1 MTALALLPSVLPLPP
16 SILTLIP
23 SILTLLPSGLALPS
37 PVVFPSTVDL
47 SPATLVGL
55 GGALGA
61 LLRYATT
68 RVLDAEAFPYGTL
81 SVNVLGSFALG
92 LLTFGG
98 VGGDAALLFG
108 VGACGAYTT
117 FSSFAYDTVRL
128 AETGD
133 PRRGAINAVGT
144 LLAALASVGF
154 AWLLVG

>member
-1 MTALALLPSVLPLPP
+1 MTLLVLPPPALAFS
-16 SILTLIP
+16 SAIH
-23 SILTLLPSGLALPS
+23 
-37 PVVFPSTVDL
+37 L

-61 LLRYATT
+61 LLRYGTT
-68 RVLDAEAFPYGTL
+68 RALDAEAFPYGTL
-81 SVNVLGSFALG
+81 AVNVVGSFALG

-98 VGGDAALLFG
+98 VGGDAALLLG

-117 FSSFAYDTVRL
+117 FSSFAYDTVRM

-133 PRRGAINAVGT
+133 PRGGVTNALGT
-144 LLAALASVGF
+144 LLAALVAVGL